1 MFVYRNASQKRTV
14 QREITLVD
22 VHAMQEPQLCMF
34 YLYSFQCKHCGKAFA
49 SHAAHDSH
57 VRRTHVRGDKGIP
70 CSVCGKNVSSPFELK
85 CHMSVHINK

>member
-34 YLYSFQCKHCGKAFA
+34 YLY
-49 SHAAHDSH
+49 
-57 VRRTHVRGDKGIP
+57 
-70 CSVCGKNVSSPFELK
+70 
-85 CHMSVHINK
+85 